1 MDWGRWKTIAALLTL
16 GGLLLGGVPVGAQTG
31 GTPPPGP
38 ATPTPTRPPASPT
51 ATPIPPTPVPTLPPV
66 ANSDP
71 RFGAVQAIFG
81 PQAAAA
87 AGVKW
92 ERLIFPWN
100 EIQPNGPTDF
110 EQGWFT
116 EEQINGEIARGIQV
130 VGITLYTPSWA
141 ARDPQ
146 QEARSVP
153 RNLNLSIDDPQN
165 YWAAYVKRL
174 VAKYRGRIDTWVIL
188 NEPDIYK
195 DPDDF
200 RTFAGTPADYAQVL
214 KTAYRAAK
222 SVNPNA
228 TIVMSGFTYWWDHEA
243 RRPQYFQRVL
253 DAIGGDP
260 TAAANNWFFD
270 AVDSHTYGNPLN
282 GYNIPTT
289 FRRIMQDKGLNK
301 PIWITETNVLV
312 KDDPKTP
319 TNDPT
324 FRATMDEQASY
335 VIQNMSLA
343 IAAGV
348 QRYSIYKMNDEAAEV
363 GDQYWGLVHDDG
375 TPRPSYVAYQTG
387 VKYFQGVRNAY
398 YYWWGA
404 GMPPSDQE
412 MTGQLASNANRFQ
425 WPWPGAVNVVVMD
438 KGQQR
443 VTVLWNASPQAGTV
457 ALPAYSRAATLVDKY
472 GHEQPLT
479 ATNGYYQLTLEQS
492 RNNSD
497 PRDRT
502 LYLVGGNPW
511 IVVEDM
517 TQAIMPAPTQTFTPT
532 LTPTATSTPPATAT
546 LLPGQTPP
554 PTAATTATPART
566 PTPAPTAGSTNTPA
580 ATTTLAPFP
589 PAPTATPPSPTA
601 TLVAPG
607 VALPAPVPTVAGSR
621 GVPPSVE
628 EGVPP
633 AAPADDEPPEPASE

>member
-1 MDWGRWKTIAALLTL
+1 MSNQAARALSAARTARAPPPPLHEGVGMDWGRLKTIAALLTL

-31 GTPPPGP
+31 P

-51 ATPIPPTPVPTLPPV
+51 ATPLPPTPVSTLPPV

-100 EIQPNGPTDF
+100 EIQPDGPSDF
-110 EQGWFT
+110 NQGWFT
-116 EEQINGEIARGIQV
+116 EDQINGEIARGIQV
-130 VGITLYTPSWA
+130 VGITVYTPTWA

-174 VAKYRGRIDTWVIL
+174 VAKYRGRIDTWIIL
-188 NEPDIYK
+188 NEPDVYK

-214 KTAYRAAK
+214 KVAYLAAK

-228 TIVMSGFTYWWDHEA
+228 TIVMAGFTYWWDHEN
-243 RRPQYFQRVL
+243 RRPLYIQRVL
-253 DAIGGDP
+253 DALGGDP
-260 TAAANNWFFD
+260 TAPANNWYFD
-270 AVDSHTYGNPLN
+270 AIDAHTYANPLN
-282 GYNIPTT
+282 GYNIPVA
-289 FRRIMQDKGLNK
+289 FRRAMQEKGLNK
-301 PIWITETNVLV
+301 PIWITESNVLV
-312 KDDPKTP
+312 KDDSKTP
-319 TNDPT
+319 TNDPS

-335 VIQNMSLA
+335 TIENMALA

-348 QRYSIYKMNDEAAEV
+348 QRYSVYKMTDEAPEV
-363 GDQYWGLVHDDG
+363 GDQYWGLVRDDG
-375 TPRPSYVAYQTG
+375 STRPSYVAFQTG
-387 VKYFQGVRNAY
+387 VKYFQGVRSAF

-404 GMPPSDQE
+404 NMPPSEQE
-412 MTGQLASNANRFQ
+412 LTNELTSNANRFQ

-438 KGQQR
+438 KSPQR
-443 VTVLWNASPQAGTV
+443 ITVIWNVSPQAGTV
-457 ALPAYSRAATLVDKY
+457 TLPAYSRAATIVDKY
-472 GHEQPLT
+472 GREQPLA
-479 ATNGYYQLTLEQS
+479 ATNGYYQLNLEPS

-502 LYLVGGNPW
+502 LYLVGGSPS
-511 IVVEDM
+511 IIVEDM
-517 TQAIMPAPTQTFTPT
+517 TQAITPAPTLTFTPT
-532 LTPTATSTPPATAT
+532 
-546 LLPGQTPP
+546 
-554 PTAATTATPART
+554 
-566 PTPAPTAGSTNTPA
+566 
-580 ATTTLAPFP
+580 
-589 PAPTATPPSPTA
+589 PSPTA
-601 TLVAPG
+601 TTTPSATPTLLPG
-607 VALPAPVPTVAGSR
+607 
-621 GVPPSVE
+621 
-628 EGVPP
+628 
-633 AAPADDEPPEPASE
+633 